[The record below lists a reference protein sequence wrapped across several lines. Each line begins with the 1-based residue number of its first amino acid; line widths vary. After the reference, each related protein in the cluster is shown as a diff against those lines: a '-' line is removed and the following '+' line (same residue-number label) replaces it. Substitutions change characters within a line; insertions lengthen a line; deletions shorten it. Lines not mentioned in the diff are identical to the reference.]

1 MAALLKKPMEVL
13 VVPRASAALEAEK
26 QLLKWLRELV
36 RSAHRY
42 WRSLESVANRVWN
55 LMFYA
60 RVVRQRGPGEQPE
73 ELERL
78 KGRYPQAGGW
88 F

>member
-1 MAALLKKPMEVL
+1 MAALLKKPKEVL
-13 VVPRASAALEAEK
+13 VVPQASAALEAEK
-26 QLLKWLRELV
+26 QFFKRLRELV
-36 RSAHRY
+36 RSAHRF
-42 WRSLESVANRVWN
+42 WRGLESVANGAWN
-55 LMFYA
+55 IMFYA
-60 RVVRQRGPGEQPE
+60 RIVRQRAPGERPE